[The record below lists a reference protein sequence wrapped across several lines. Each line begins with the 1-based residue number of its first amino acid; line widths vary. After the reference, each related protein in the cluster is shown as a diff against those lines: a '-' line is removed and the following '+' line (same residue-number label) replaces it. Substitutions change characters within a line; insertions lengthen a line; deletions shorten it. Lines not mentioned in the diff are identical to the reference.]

1 MPRLSPLSLE
11 GLRACVRPEYAAME
25 AADLEQVVEDAV
37 SGIAEDSAESVMNTL
52 GSLGKAVAPTLQRAA
67 PGIAQ
72 GAASGAAVGGP
83 WGALIG
89 AGAGL
94 TSAALSGKRGPAA
107 MKAAPAAEIPA
118 LPSGQGAAATLL
130 DLMRHP
136 AVQQAILSQVMGPAG
151 TQQIATPTGTQ
162 VPRGAINNL
171 LMQLLANA
179 SEALDESESVDDE
192 SYLRNEAGEYVA
204 DPASPEQQAAV
215 VLAHLGQA
223 ASPEIADDTESA
235 EVQFESVEF
244 Y

>member
-1 MPRLSPLSLE
+1 MPRLSPLTLE
-11 GLRACVRPEYAAME
+11 GLRACVRPEYAGME
-25 AADLEQVVEDAV
+25 AADLEQVVEEAV
-37 SGIAEDSAESVMNTL
+37 SGIPGESAESVMSTL
-52 GSLGKAVAPTLQRAA
+52 GSLGKSVAPTLQRAA

-94 TSAALSGKRGPAA
+94 TSAALSGKRGPA
-107 MKAAPAAEIPA
+107 MKAASAPEARA

-130 DLMRHP
+130 DLMRNP

-151 TQQIATPTGTQ
+151 AQQIATPTGAQ

-179 SEALDESESVDDE
+179 SESLDEAESVDDE

-223 ASPEIADDTESA
+223 ASTEIADDVDAADGE
-235 EVQFESVEF
+235 FESVEF